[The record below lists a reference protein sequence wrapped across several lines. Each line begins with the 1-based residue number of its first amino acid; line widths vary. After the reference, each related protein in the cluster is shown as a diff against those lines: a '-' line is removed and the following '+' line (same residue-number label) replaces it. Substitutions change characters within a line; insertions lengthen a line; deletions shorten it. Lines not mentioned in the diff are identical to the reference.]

1 MKIERLKLKKFRNY
15 DKLDIKFN
23 DKLNIIIGNNAQG
36 KTNILEAIYFLSI
49 TKSFLSIN
57 DKNCMKKNEVFT
69 KIEGNIRTN
78 KGKNIL
84 SLILNENGKKL
95 EINDNEI
102 KKHSDYIG
110 NLKVIIFNPDNIRL
124 IKDAPGNRRRF
135 LNIEIS
141 QLYGK
146 YINLLNEFNVVLKQ
160 RNEYLKIIK
169 NNNYN
174 EIYFSILNEKFV
186 ELSYEIYKYRIS
198 FIDNLNKYIGQI
210 FKEIS
215 GFDGLYIKYIP
226 SVDILDMDNFKTIML
241 NKLKDNYDRELIYGN
256 SLYGPHRDDFS
267 FKINEN
273 DLLLYGS
280 QGQLKMAILA
290 LKLSEIDVFN
300 EVSQE
305 YPILLLD
312 DLFSELD
319 VSKRNNVISYL
330 NRDIQTIL
338 TTTDLENINSEL
350 IVDSYVYKIDDGKI
364 IQSNY
369 DNREVRDK
377 KKKKNE

>member
-1 MKIERLKLKKFRNY
+1 
-15 DKLDIKFN
+15 
-23 DKLNIIIGNNAQG
+23 
-36 KTNILEAIYFLSI
+36 
-49 TKSFLSIN
+49 
-57 DKNCMKKNEVFT
+57 
-69 KIEGNIRTN
+69 
-78 KGKNIL
+78 
-84 SLILNENGKKL
+84 
-95 EINDNEI
+95 
-102 KKHSDYIG
+102 
-110 NLKVIIFNPDNIRL
+110 
-124 IKDAPGNRRRF
+124 
-135 LNIEIS
+135 
-141 QLYGK
+141 
-146 YINLLNEFNVVLKQ
+146 
-160 RNEYLKIIK
+160 
-169 NNNYN
+169 
-174 EIYFSILNEKFV
+174 
-186 ELSYEIYKYRIS
+186 
-198 FIDNLNKYIGQI
+198 
-210 FKEIS
+210 
-215 GFDGLYIKYIP
+215 
-226 SVDILDMDNFKTIML
+226 MDNFKTIML

-377 KKKKNE
+377 NE

>member
-1 MKIERLKLKKFRNY
+1 M
-15 DKLDIKFN
+15 DIKFN

-377 KKKKNE
+377 NE

>member
-377 KKKKNE
+377 NE

>member
-1 MKIERLKLKKFRNY
+1 MRIDHLKLNKFRNY

-23 DKLNIIIGNNAQG
+23 DNLNIIIGNNAQG

-49 TKSFLSIN
+49 TKSFLSVN
-57 DKNCMKKNEVFT
+57 DKNCMKRDEVFT
-69 KIEGNIRTN
+69 KIEADVINN
-78 KGKNIL
+78 DKKKKL
-84 SLILNENGKKL
+84 SLIINDNGKRL
-95 EINDNEI
+95 EINNNQI
-102 KKHSDYIG
+102 KKHSEYIG
-110 NLKVIIFNPDNIRL
+110 NLKIIIFNPDNIRL

-377 KKKKNE
+377 NE

>member
-57 DKNCMKKNEVFT
+57 DKNCMKKDEVFT

-78 KGKNIL
+78 KGKNKL
-84 SLILNENGKKL
+84 SLLLNENGKKL

-377 KKKKNE
+377 NE